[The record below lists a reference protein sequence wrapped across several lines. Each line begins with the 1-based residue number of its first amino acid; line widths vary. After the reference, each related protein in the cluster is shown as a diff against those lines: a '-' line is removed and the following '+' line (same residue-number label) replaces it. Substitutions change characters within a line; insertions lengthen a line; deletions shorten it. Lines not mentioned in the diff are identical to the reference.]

1 MKILA
6 FNLKKVNAEKFSAK
20 VENLKINTHI
30 DVSSIEEVKSDV
42 FKFKEEALSI
52 SFSFKIEY
60 EPEYASIEIGG
71 VILLSVDSK
80 ISREVLKQW
89 KDKLI
94 PDNFKMPLFNLIL
107 QKSSIRA
114 IQLEEE
120 LNLPLHFQLPSLI
133 KKD

>member
-1 MKILA
+1 MKLLA
-6 FNLKKVNAEKFSAK
+6 FNLKKVNAEKFSTK

-30 DVSSIEEVKSDV
+30 DVSSIEEIKSDI

-60 EPEYASIEIGG
+60 EPSYASIEIGG
-71 VILLSVDSK
+71 ILLLSVDSK
-80 ISREVLKQW
+80 ISKEVLKQW
-89 KDKLI
+89 KDKQI
-94 PDNFKMPLFNLIL
+94 PDDFKMPLFNLIL